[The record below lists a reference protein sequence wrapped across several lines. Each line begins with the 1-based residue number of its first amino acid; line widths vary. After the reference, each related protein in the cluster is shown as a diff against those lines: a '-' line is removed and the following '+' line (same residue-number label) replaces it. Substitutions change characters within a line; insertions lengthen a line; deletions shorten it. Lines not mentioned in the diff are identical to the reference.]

1 MNDSAQDRYP
11 VSTEAFQRD
20 GFAVLRGCCPQTE
33 IAAMRR
39 AVDRDLEGP
48 AGPAEYEADV
58 AYPGAPAARSAPGG
72 GTVRRLLD
80 ALARAPVFARWACDP
95 ALTAPIRQLLASRD
109 VRVVRAHH
117 NCIMTK
123 HPRFSSATG
132 WHQDTR
138 YWSFQRPDLVNAWTA
153 LDRESPDNGGMRLIP
168 GSHRASFSPRS
179 FDEDQFFIEDRPE
192 NRRWIDS
199 AIQVELEPG
208 DVLLFHAGL
217 LHSAGP
223 NTTAQ
228 RKRSVVFSYR
238 DAGNLPLPGT
248 RSASRR
254 DLDPDGALPDRPACR

>member
-1 MNDSAQDRYP
+1 MTDLMQVRSRF
-11 VSTEAFQRD
+11 STEAFRRD
-20 GFAVLRGCCPQTE
+20 GFVVLRGCCPE
-33 IAAMRR
+33 IELAAMRG

-48 AGPAEYEADV
+48 VEPVEYEADV
-58 AYPGAPAARSAPGG
+58 AYPGAPIARSAPGG
-72 GTVRRLLD
+72 STVRRLLD
-80 ALARAPVFARWACDP
+80 ALGRAPEFARWACDP
-95 ALTAPIRQLLASRD
+95 GLTAPIRQLLGSQAL
-109 VRVVRAHH
+109 RVVRAHH

-168 GSHRASFSPRS
+168 GSHRASFPPES
-179 FDEDQFFIEDRPE
+179 FDRDQFFSEHRPG
-192 NRRWIDS
+192 NRDWIDS

-223 NTTAQ
+223 NKTSQ

-238 DAGNLPLPGT
+238 DAANRPIAGT
-248 RSASRR
+248 RSAARE
-254 DLDPDGALPDRPACR
+254 DLDPERV